1 MKIVIGFFILLLFI
15 IVPLAH
21 TLYMQEGY
29 VLLSEK
35 GLVKLGNNMNAKE
48 CQEECLKKP
57 IKTIILHQKTYH
69 EHWKILER

>member
-15 IVPLAH
+15 IIPLAH

-35 GLVKLGNNMNAKE
+35 GLVK
-48 CQEECLKKP
+48 P
-57 IKTIILHQKTYH
+57 Y
-69 EHWKILER
+69 